1 MCNFCKPTLNK
12 KMDPSEP
19 TRIIS
24 ESILKGG
31 GDGALDK
38 LAEAYAAFGLRTPI
52 TRGLATGG
60 FAYGLIV
67 LMKPAYWYHSNGAK
81 KPSSLFSDRP
91 DAVALG
97 PEMVAALV
105 GIIAAGF

>member
-1 MCNFCKPTLNK
+1 
-12 KMDPSEP
+12 MDPSQP
-19 TRIIS
+19 TRIVS
-24 ESILKGG
+24 ESILNGG

-60 FAYGLIV
+60 VAYGLIV
-67 LMKPAYWYHSNGAK
+67 LMKPSFWYYPNGAK
-81 KPSSLFSDRP
+81 KPSSLFSDRK
-91 DAVALG
+91 DAVALS